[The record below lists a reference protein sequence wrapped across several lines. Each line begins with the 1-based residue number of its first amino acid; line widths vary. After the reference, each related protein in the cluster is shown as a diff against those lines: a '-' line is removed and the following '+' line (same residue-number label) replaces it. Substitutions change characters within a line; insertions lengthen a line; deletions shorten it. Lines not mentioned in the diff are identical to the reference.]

1 MVNIEVKIK
10 LYKFIDMGD
19 QDTRY
24 EYGIFD
30 AVKIINEKGL
40 REIFYGMVKNKI
52 IPQKEIDDYS
62 NQQPINEFTDTEIMV
77 DMINDIT
84 NYDIS
89 KYYIVREINL

>member
-1 MVNIEVKIK
+1 MVNVEVKIK

-24 EYGIFD
+24 DIFD

-40 REIFYGMVKNKI
+40 REIFYGMVKNKV

-62 NQQPINEFTDTEIMV
+62 NQQPIDEFTDTEIMV

>member
-1 MVNIEVKIK
+1 MVNVEVKIK
-10 LYKFIDMGD
+10 LYKFIDMSD

-24 EYGIFD
+24 DIFD
-30 AVKIINEKGL
+30 AVKIINEKDL
-40 REIFYGMVKNKI
+40 REIFYSMVKNKV

>member
-1 MVNIEVKIK
+1 MVNVEVKIK

-24 EYGIFD
+24 DIFD

-62 NQQPINEFTDTEIMV
+62 NQQPIDEFTDTEIMV

>member
-1 MVNIEVKIK
+1 MVNVEVKIK

-24 EYGIFD
+24 DIFD
-30 AVKIINEKGL
+30 AVKIINEQGL

-62 NQQPINEFTDTEIMV
+62 NQQPIDEFTDTEIMV

>member
-1 MVNIEVKIK
+1 MVNVEVKIK

-24 EYGIFD
+24 DIFD

-62 NQQPINEFTDTEIMV
+62 NQQPIDEFTDTEIIV

>member
-24 EYGIFD
+24 DIFD

-62 NQQPINEFTDTEIMV
+62 NQQPIDEFTDTEIMV

-89 KYYIVREINL
+89 KYYIIREINL